1 MHAKTTQHV
10 PPSATLAVDEPIAR
24 PGEGGPRQSSNRE
37 PRKQLEDGLL
47 STHRKVTRIAGLLV
61 VASFVFAACSSS
73 GSSTAPS
80 AGASTG
86 GGAASAPASAGA
98 LAEASGGAANMDA
111 LIAAAKAE
119 GGLNTIALPRD
130 WCNYGQ
136 LIDGFTAKYGIPIN
150 GLNPGGGSK
159 DELEAIKA
167 NKTNPGPQAPDVVD
181 VGLSYGPQGVTED
194 LYQPYKVATWDTIP
208 DSAKD
213 PNGMW
218 YGDYYGVMAFE
229 TDTSRVKNVPKDW
242 NDLLDPQ
249 YKGQVALSGNPTK
262 SNQAISGVWASGF
275 PAGGSLDSASQG
287 LDFFKKLNDV
297 GNFVPVIAGKA
308 TVASGETPIRITWS
322 YNGLADKDSLAG
334 NPAVT
339 VAVPTTGRFGGMYI
353 QAVSKYAPHPNA
365 ARLWEEYLYSD
376 AGQNIWLKGYC
387 NPIRYEA
394 MVAAGT
400 VDAAA
405 QAKLPDTKGVVL
417 PTQEQINKATEVITK
432 GWPTVVG
439 VTVPDK

>member
-1 MHAKTTQHV
+1 
-10 PPSATLAVDEPIAR
+10 
-24 PGEGGPRQSSNRE
+24 
-37 PRKQLEDGLL
+37 L
-47 STHRKVTRIAGLLV
+47 STHRTATRAAGLLV
-61 VASFVFAACSSS
+61 GAGLLLAACSSS
-73 GSSTAPS
+73 G
-80 AGASTG
+80 GIG
-86 GGAASAPASAGA
+86 PASSLTAAG
-98 LAEASGGAANMDA
+98 NMDTLVA
-111 LIAAAKAE
+111 NAKAE
-119 GGLNTIALPRD
+119 GNLTTIALPHD
-130 WCNYGQ
+130 WCNYGEM
-136 LIDGFTAKYGIPIN
+136 LSTFTAKYGIKVN
-150 GLNPGGGSK
+150 ELNPAGSSGQEI
-159 DELEAIKA
+159 DAIKA
-167 NKTNPGPQAPDVVD
+167 NKGNTGPQAPDVID
-181 VGLSYGPQGVTED
+181 VGLGFAPQITGQTPTAAASAQTPGPAEELVT
-194 LYQPYKVATWDTIP
+194 PYKVSTWDSIP
-208 DSAKD
+208 ASAKD

-287 LDFFKKLNDV
+287 LDFFKKLNDA

-353 QAVSKYAPHPNA
+353 QGISKYAPHPNA

-394 MVAAGT
+394 MVTAGT

-417 PTQEQINKATEVITK
+417 PTQEQINTATEVITK